1 MGHAMDSSEVLYD
14 EPEGIFGHS
23 CFYSLRSPTVAIVV
37 AIVENSS
44 TT

>member
-1 MGHAMDSSEVLYD
+1 MGNDVGSSKVLYD
-14 EPEGIFGHS
+14 EPERIFGHS
-23 CFYSLRSPTVAIVV
+23 CFCSLKSPTVAIVV